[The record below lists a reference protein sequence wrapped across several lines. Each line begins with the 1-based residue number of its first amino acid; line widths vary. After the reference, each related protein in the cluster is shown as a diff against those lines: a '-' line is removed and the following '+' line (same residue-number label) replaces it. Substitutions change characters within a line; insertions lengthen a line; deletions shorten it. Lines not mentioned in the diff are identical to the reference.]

1 MALGL
6 LKISRRLFDWGNQY
20 DVKSLDLA
28 GLKITNVGTPEAD
41 TDAANKAYVDGA
53 EGISGCIRADGTI
66 PMDAD
71 LSMGTHKVTGMGDP
85 SDNQDA
91 VTLAY
96 LVSQLGLYV
105 KKDGT
110 VAMLGDLP
118 LGGHKITGLGT
129 GSEDTDALTKAQIV
143 ALVSTAAGMVDT
155 KTNRILRGKATLT
168 DAATGITEVVFGAST
183 PATMMGSIAGPWDLS
198 DPGDGGTI
206 IIDPDGDGDQT
217 ATLNATAGT
226 HIGAAGA
233 STDMSA
239 SAEDKFKISVDG
251 AEAVEVECD
260 FFGKACDNGTKIAA
274 EMQANARTATG
285 TELTVTFS
293 TEGGD
298 HYIFTSPTLGT
309 NSSIE
314 ITPADDHD
322 CTEELM
328 LGTANGGV
336 DAQGT
341 GDCADITA
349 VTPAELI
356 ALCDADMD
364 GLVITEGTG
373 DDAGKLIFTSD
384 SVGGAS
390 SITVGAG
397 TLNTALGFTTSQ
409 ADYGAAGLGYDGV
422 SLDHSGDNE
431 YSVALLPV
439 GVDQDSLGG
448 KGLGVANK
456 AASGFNIVCETAAA
470 AHQVDIV
477 VIGLEAST

>member
-6 LKISRRLFDWGNQY
+6 LKMSKRLFDWGNQY

-53 EGISGCIRADGTI
+53 
-66 PMDAD
+66 
-71 LSMGTHKVTGMGDP
+71 
-85 SDNQDA
+85 
-91 VTLAY
+91 Y
-96 LVSQLGLYV
+96 
-105 KKDGT
+105 
-110 VAMLGDLP
+110 
-118 LGGHKITGLGT
+118 
-129 GSEDTDALTKAQIV
+129 
-143 ALVSTAAGMVDT
+143 GMVDT
-155 KTNRILRGKATLT
+155 KTNRTLRGKATLT
-168 DAATGITEVVFGAST
+168 GAATGITEVVFGAST

-198 DPGDGGTI
+198 DPGNGGTI
-206 IIDPDGDGDQT
+206 IIDPDGEGAQT

-233 STDMSA
+233 STDMTD
-239 SAEDKFKISVDG
+239 SAENKFKISVDG

-260 FFGKACDNGTKIAA
+260 FETCNDGTKIAA
-274 EMQANARTATG
+274 EMQSKARTATD

-293 TEGGD
+293 TEDGD
-298 HYIFTSPTLGT
+298 HYVFTSPTLGT

-322 CTEELM
+322 CTEELK

-336 DAQGT
+336 DTQGN

-356 ALCDADMD
+356 ALCDADMV

-373 DDAGKLIFTSD
+373 DDAGKLIFTSE

-390 SITVGAG
+390 SITVGEG
-397 TLNTALGFTTSQ
+397 TLNTALGFTESQ
-409 ADYGAAGLGYDGV
+409 ADYGVAGLGYDGV

-439 GVDQDSLGG
+439 GVGQGDLGG
-448 KGLGVANK
+448 NGLGVANK

-477 VIGLEAST
+477 VIGLEA